1 MSNNQECAGAM
12 QWSSVPF
19 QDAETQYEIFND
31 LVDVQMLQQS
41 LICDLLGFPNDPES
55 WALENQM
62 NFGSPLGLPK
72 DYDQQWQLW
81 NQANLINPENKEGL
95 FMTRCAYCFESHY
108 SDESITNMIL
118 ICRLLNNS
126 DTQSMQHPDEQKQQG
141 FSHLAAERALFM
153 TPLTLQV
160 ATSTSTF
167 PGSPL
172 SDLSSTTEFSHL
184 TYNQWEVDRDR
195 DEFRSPSISDA
206 MSDAHSVKKSRNG
219 STWSTT
225 CHPFTADDYPAVLE
239 MPDGSTRR
247 NSNWLPVD
255 PNAGFTIGSCSYSDG
270 RDPKDCFAGEEIHD
284 IQDAFISHGSAQ
296 WIYDG

>member
-1 MSNNQECAGAM
+1 MSNNQECASAV
-12 QWSSVPF
+12 QWPQVHF
-19 QDAETQYEIFND
+19 QDQETQYD
-31 LVDVQMLQQS
+31 LLNEMVDVQMLQQS
-41 LICDLLGFPNDPES
+41 FVCDPLGFSNDPDA
-55 WALENQM
+55 WAFENQM

-81 NQANLINPENKEGL
+81 NQANLVNPEGDEGL
-95 FMTRCAYCFESHY
+95 FMTRF
-108 SDESITNMIL
+108 
-118 ICRLLNNS
+118 LNNNG
-126 DTQSMQHPDEQKQQG
+126 DIQTMQHPDEAQKQQG
-141 FSHLAAERALFM
+141 FSRLAAERALFM
-153 TPLTLQV
+153 TPLTQ

-172 SDLSSTTEFSHL
+172 SDLSSTTEFSHI

-195 DEFRSPSISDA
+195 DEFRSPISDS
-206 MSDAHSVKKSRNG
+206 MSDVHSGTQNRSG
-219 STWSTT
+219 PSWSTT
-225 CHPFTADDYPAVLE
+225 CHPLTTDNDYPAVLE

-270 RDPKDCFAGEEIHD
+270 RNPKECFAPEDIHD

-296 WIYDG
+296 WMYDG

>member
-1 MSNNQECAGAM
+1 MSNNQECASAM

-19 QDAETQYEIFND
+19 QDPEIQYELFND
-31 LVDVQMLQQS
+31 LGDVQMLQQS
-41 LICDLLGFPNDPES
+41 LICDPLSFPNDPES
-55 WALENQM
+55 WAFEHQM

-95 FMTRCAYCFESHY
+95 FMTRV
-108 SDESITNMIL
+108 
-118 ICRLLNNS
+118 LNNS
-126 DTQSMQHPDEQKQQG
+126 DTQPMQHPDEQKQQG

-153 TPLTLQV
+153 TPLTL

-206 MSDAHSVKKSRNG
+206 MSDAHSGTKTRNG

-225 CHPFTADDYPAVLE
+225 CHPFTTDDYPAVLE

-296 WIYDG
+296 WKYDG